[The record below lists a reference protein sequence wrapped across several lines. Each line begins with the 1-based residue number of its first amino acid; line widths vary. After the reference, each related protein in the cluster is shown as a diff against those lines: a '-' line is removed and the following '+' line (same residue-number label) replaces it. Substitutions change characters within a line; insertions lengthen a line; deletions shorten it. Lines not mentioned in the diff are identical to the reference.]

1 VAGQLGE
8 VYLKITPQG
17 VEQVI
22 GGFDKIQSAGNRA
35 GKGLAGVF
43 SGASQGA
50 ETLIKKL
57 AAMAA
62 GYVSL
67 QAVTRSFL
75 GGAREFMED
84 EKALNRASLA
94 AGRYTD
100 NLTALRERLQTV
112 GDEYAVIG
120 VSSGTTYAA
129 FQRLIGAT
137 GEQERAFKLLSVAQ
151 GFSRATGESLELVA
165 NALTLAYAG
174 KTRQL
179 IQLAAQYGIAT
190 ESGEG
195 FSSIVSKLTD
205 YIGKGGGAMTDY
217 EKSLKRLGHTW
228 QETWKSIFVVVEP
241 IVTKLL
247 QVTDQL
253 LGNYT
258 VMLGLKGKPG
268 SYERMVA
275 DLEVGMNSAI
285 SQGMVKAPAGGVH
298 AEAQRQ
304 VYQQMVAKWTAHY
317 LVGKRGK
324 EITETFPGGFDA
336 EGFWIPGGVRGTG
349 RYEMKGGEF
358 AGLPANARDAAI
370 MYLASIG
377 IYDPDQ
383 LGPTGG
389 GTPLP
394 IGGDEEDDTG
404 TPEAVEK
411 EKERRAYGYAKRARN
426 RVMRRKLGR
435 ERVGTGGEIGI
446 DYGGAAFQ
454 AQAEQ
459 IEAINQR
466 IAESYQRLGNFIT
479 QSFQPVI
486 ASLSQSFTDL
496 LFTGKASFADL
507 GKVIVESV
515 KRIVQQLITATLTAL
530 AFQAVMAVISGG
542 TSIPFAAAFG
552 SAMGLGG
559 LSLSKDTATGD
570 QWVRTQSRDIA
581 RQMRLGMEGQLA
593 YATTGGVRVVVH
605 EATPATWVEVLGGL
619 PVAATQQIQRR
630 DGNWRRGYARE
641 ESR

>member
-1 VAGQLGE
+1 
-8 VYLKITPQG
+8 
-17 VEQVI
+17 
-22 GGFDKIQSAGNRA
+22 
-35 GKGLAGVF
+35 
-43 SGASQGA
+43 
-50 ETLIKKL
+50 
-57 AAMAA
+57 
-62 GYVSL
+62 
-67 QAVTRSFL
+67 
-75 GGAREFMED
+75 MED

-100 NLTALRERLQTV
+100 NLAVLRERLEAV
-112 GDEYAVIG
+112 ANEYEDIG
-120 VSSGTTYAA
+120 ISEETTYKA

-151 GFSRATGESLELVA
+151 GFSRATGESLEMVA
-165 NALTLAYAG
+165 NALTRAYAG

-190 ESGEG
+190 KSGEG
-195 FSSIVSKLTD
+195 FGSIVSKLTD
-205 YIGKGGGAMTDY
+205 YIGKGGGAMTEY

-228 QETWKSIFVVVEP
+228 QETWKSIFVNTEP
-241 IVTKLL
+241 LITGLITRVDDLVSRLTIMVGLRGAKGSWGRSVAEKQLEL
-247 QVTDQL
+247 Q
-253 LGNYT
+253 
-258 VMLGLKGKPG
+258 
-268 SYERMVA
+268 
-275 DLEVGMNSAI
+275 SAI
-285 SQGMVKAPAGGVH
+285 SAGYMAKPDEPLSSV
-298 AEAQRQ
+298 AARQ
-304 VYQQMVAKWTAHY
+304 VYQERLQEQISLALHKRPDYTRPKY
-317 LVGKRGK
+317 LMM
-324 EITETFPGGFDA
+324 
-336 EGFWIPGGVRGTG
+336 GGVRITQKEGE
-349 RYEMKGGEF
+349 YEMMGGEF
-358 AGLPANARDAAI
+358 EGNPGAARTWAI
-370 MYLASIG
+370 MELARQG

-383 LGPTGG
+383 LGPTRG

-394 IGGDEEDDTG
+394 ILGDEPDESG
-404 TPEAVEK
+404 TSDAVEK
-411 EKERRAYGYAKRARN
+411 EKKRRAYGYAKRARN